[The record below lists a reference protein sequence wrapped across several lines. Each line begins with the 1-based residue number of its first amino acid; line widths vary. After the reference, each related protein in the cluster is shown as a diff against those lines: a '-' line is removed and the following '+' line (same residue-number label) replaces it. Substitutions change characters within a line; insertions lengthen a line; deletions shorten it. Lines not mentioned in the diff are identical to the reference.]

1 MARNESGS
9 RLWNPRVVHYA
20 ALAVSFGLILWLGRD
35 QWFFGDD
42 WAILVPRLDSA
53 VMLPHVGHWN
63 LVPALLFQWMRD
75 LVGLGSYLPFL
86 TLAVVAH
93 LVLCHL
99 LWRILRRVGVEPW
112 IATMLSILMMLFGGG
127 AENIFWAFQV
137 GFMGAVAI
145 GLAVVLLFDRQRMT
159 AWTGTAI
166 VVLSVL
172 APMFSGTAIP
182 ILAGAAILGWI
193 RHGFVRA
200 ALLLVPAATSYLLW
214 FFLVAREHPTAVG
227 GLSGVGEL
235 PRAAVYAVAMFGGGL
250 GRALPWIWLGSIPA
264 LAVIVWFCLTVR
276 RRFTS
281 AAAPAYILV
290 ISSLVFVGLT
300 AVSRIGFGLGGAA
313 SERYAYV
320 ILAVL
325 LPALGIML
333 SWVAARSRP
342 LLVTVVVVLIGL
354 IGFNTGSLAVG
365 AAEQAQREQASKNR
379 VMKVLDTEVANP
391 GDTALLD
398 APADPTWSP
407 DARGSDLLRLY
418 RDGELP
424 LH

>member
-42 WAILVPRLDSA
+42 WAILVPRLDGA

-86 TLAVVAH
+86 ALAVVAH

-159 AWTGTAI
+159 
-166 VVLSVL
+166 
-172 APMFSGTAIP
+172 
-182 ILAGAAILGWI
+182 
-193 RHGFVRA
+193 
-200 ALLLVPAATSYLLW
+200 
-214 FFLVAREHPTAVG
+214 
-227 GLSGVGEL
+227 
-235 PRAAVYAVAMFGGGL
+235 
-250 GRALPWIWLGSIPA
+250 
-264 LAVIVWFCLTVR
+264 VW
-276 RRFTS
+276 
-281 AAAPAYILV
+281 
-290 ISSLVFVGLT
+290 
-300 AVSRIGFGLGGAA
+300 
-313 SERYAYV
+313 
-320 ILAVL
+320 
-325 LPALGIML
+325 
-333 SWVAARSRP
+333 
-342 LLVTVVVVLIGL
+342 
-354 IGFNTGSLAVG
+354 
-365 AAEQAQREQASKNR
+365 
-379 VMKVLDTEVANP
+379 
-391 GDTALLD
+391 
-398 APADPTWSP
+398 
-407 DARGSDLLRLY
+407 
-418 RDGELP
+418 
-424 LH
+424 

>member
-9 RLWNPRVVHYA
+9 RLWNPRVVHYT

-42 WAILVPRLDSA
+42 WAILVPRLDGA

-63 LVPALLFQWMRD
+63 LIPALLFQGVRN
-75 LVGLGSYLPFL
+75 LFGLGSYLPFL
-86 TLAVVAH
+86 ALAVVAH

-112 IATMLSILMMLFGGG
+112 IATLLSILLMLFGGG

-145 GLAVVLLFDRQRMT
+145 GLAVVLLFDRPRMT
-159 AWTGTAI
+159 VATGTAI

-182 ILAGAAILGWI
+182 ILVGAAILGWI

-200 ALLLVPAATSYLLW
+200 ALLLVPTATSYLLW
-214 FFLVAREHPTAVG
+214 YFLIAREHPTAAG
-227 GLSGVGEL
+227 GLTGVGEL
-235 PRAAVYAVAMFGGGL
+235 PRAAAYAAAMFAAGL
-250 GRALPWIWLGSIPA
+250 GRALPLIWLGVLPA
-264 LAVIVWFCLTVR
+264 LAVIVWFVMTVR
-276 RRFTS
+276 RRITS
-281 AAAPAYILV
+281 VAAPAYALV
-290 ISSLVFVGLT
+290 FSSLAFVGLT
-300 AVSRIGFGLGGAA
+300 AVSRVGFGMTSAA
-313 SERYAYV
+313 AERYAYV
-320 ILAVL
+320 TLAVL

-333 SWVAARSRP
+333 SWVAARSRAWF
-342 LLVTVVVVLIGL
+342 VTVVVVLIAL
-354 IGFNTGSLAVG
+354 IGYNTGFLAV
-365 AAEQAQREQASKNR
+365 AAGEQGQRDQASKSR
-379 VMKVLDTEVANP
+379 IMTVLETELANP

-418 RDGELP
+418 RDGQLP
-424 LH
+424 LN